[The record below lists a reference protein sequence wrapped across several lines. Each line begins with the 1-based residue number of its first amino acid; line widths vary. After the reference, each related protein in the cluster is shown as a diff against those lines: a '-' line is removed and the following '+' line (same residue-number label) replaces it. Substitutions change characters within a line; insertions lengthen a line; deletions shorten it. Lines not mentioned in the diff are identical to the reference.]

1 MKSKF
6 SSKWKKKKKNDLIK
20 TKNRHDLFV
29 WTNWQMFFVFSTDLQ
44 FIQNIILILFLKIF
58 ERKSFGSSF
67 SIYLFGR
74 FVLQAFLT
82 EWKEEFISLFWSF
95 LEEFFDFLCFFSIK
109 FRKLIKMNKCDIFSC
124 NLNKL
129 KWKSGQYLIHRI
141 LEKFFKILDKLIRIS
156 NGPPKFFF
164 QTNVSLLLFITRSS
178 NDVEIKK
185 QISFL
190 LSKDHYLFNYSFR
203 SSTFSNNQTIK
214 LLSNFNPII

>member
-1 MKSKF
+1 
-6 SSKWKKKKKNDLIK
+6 
-20 TKNRHDLFV
+20 
-29 WTNWQMFFVFSTDLQ
+29 MFFVFTTDLQ
-44 FIQNIILILFLKIF
+44 FIQNIFLILFLKIF

-109 FRKLIKMNKCDIFSC
+109 FRKLIKMNKYGIFSC

-178 NDVEIKK
+178 NDIEIKNK
-185 QISFL
+185 LHFFYPRIIICSTILF
-190 LSKDHYLFNYSFR
+190 DHQHF
-203 SSTFSNNQTIK
+203 QTITQ
-214 LLSNFNPII
+214 